1 MASKTFTVSHGTIR
15 IKVKLLPTI
24 ADVHR
29 EHQAVARRCYDGKTV
44 CAFFLP
50 AQRATRHVGT
60 IVLPLAGKL
69 REYVPHEVTHAVI
82 HSLNGVLSH
91 DDETC
96 CTAVGRISAR
106 IFKHIDQM
114 GVAV

>member
-1 MASKTFTVSHGTIR
+1 MVAHTFTVSHANIR
-15 IKVKLLPTI
+15 VKVRLLPTVM
-24 ADVHR
+24 DVHR
-29 EHQAVARRCYDGKTV
+29 EHQARCLRCRDGNNI

-50 AQRATRHVGT
+50 AQRVGRYVGT

-69 REYVPHEVTHAVI
+69 HELVPHEVTHAVI

-91 DDETC
+91 DDEAC

-106 IFKHIDQM
+106 IFNHIGQI
-114 GVAV
+114 GGAL